1 MGWNAGTLIIDD
13 NEIEECVRDH
23 DSEIGIR
30 VDFLNGLVE
39 SYYIYP
45 KTPQSA
51 SWIPTNAAAG
61 GCDDE
66 EPFNCNINFLGCGL
80 LEMRVSGRVL
90 VKDYGY
96 RVPELYFVGVLAKDS
111 AQLEHQER
119 RMLLGWKNC
128 PYTGLSHSDSH
139 TETRLLI

>member
-90 VKDYGY
+90 VKDYAIEFLNSTSLVFWPRTRHSWNIRRGGC
-96 RVPELYFVGVLAKDS
+96 RWSGRTVPTPVFLTPIATQRPGF
-111 AQLEHQER
+111 
-119 RMLLGWKNC
+119 
-128 PYTGLSHSDSH
+128 
-139 TETRLLI
+139 